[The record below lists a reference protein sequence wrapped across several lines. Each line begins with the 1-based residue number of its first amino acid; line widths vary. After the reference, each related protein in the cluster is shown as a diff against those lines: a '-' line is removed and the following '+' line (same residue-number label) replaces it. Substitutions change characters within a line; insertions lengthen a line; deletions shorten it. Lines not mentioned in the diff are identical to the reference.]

1 MDNLA
6 YINDRNIKIK
16 TELIDGKI
24 FMMSPRPRVEHA
36 TVCTN
41 IASEFRSY
49 LKGKTCRAFCDGVD
63 VFLDENNRFIPDTMI
78 VCNPDII
85 KHDGIHGAPDLVV
98 EVLSKTTAKN
108 DRSKKKYTYAKYGV
122 KEYWIVDVWSKS
134 VEVYYNQDNWF
145 VLDNIYYYLTDE
157 EIAENNNMP
166 DNDIDKI
173 KEYIDSIKVSICDNL
188 IVKLKDIFEYVFIIY
203 MKY

>member
-63 VFLDENNRFIPDTMI
+63 VFLDESNRFIPDTMI

-134 VEVYYNQDNWF
+134 VEVYYNQDSWF
-145 VLDNIYYYLTDE
+145 ILDNIYYYLTDE
-157 EIAENNNMP
+157 EIAENNNMS

-173 KEYIDSIKVSICDNL
+173 KEYTDFIKVSICDNL
-188 IVKLKDIFEYVFIIY
+188 IVKLKDIFEYV
-203 MKY
+203 

>member
-63 VFLDENNRFIPDTMI
+63 VFLDENNRFVPDTMI

-134 VEVYYNQDNWF
+134 VEVYYNQDSWF
-145 VLDNIYYYLTDE
+145 ILDNIYYYLTDE
-157 EIAENNNMP
+157 EIAENNNMS

-173 KEYIDSIKVSICDNL
+173 KEYTDFIKVSICDNL
-188 IVKLKDIFEYVFIIY
+188 IVKLKDIFEYV
-203 MKY
+203 

>member
-145 VLDNIYYYLTDE
+145 VLDNIYYNLTDK

-173 KEYIDSIKVSICDNL
+173 KEYTDSIKVSICDNL
-188 IVKLKDIFEYVFIIY
+188 IVKLKDMFEYI
-203 MKY
+203 

>member
-63 VFLDENNRFIPDTMI
+63 VFLDENNRFVPDTMI

-134 VEVYYNQDNWF
+134 VEVYYNQNNWF

-157 EIAENNNMP
+157 EIAENNNMS

-188 IVKLKDIFEYVFIIY
+188 IVKLKDIFEYV
-203 MKY
+203 

>member
-85 KHDGIHGAPDLVV
+85 KHDGIYGAPDLVV

-188 IVKLKDIFEYVFIIY
+188 IVKLKDIFEYV
-203 MKY
+203 

>member
-6 YINDRNIKIK
+6 YVNDRNIKIK

-134 VEVYYNQDNWF
+134 VEVYYNQDSWF

-157 EIAENNNMP
+157 EIAENNNMS

-173 KEYIDSIKVSICDNL
+173 KEYTDSIKVSICDNL
-188 IVKLKDIFEYVFIIY
+188 IVKLKDIFEYI
-203 MKY
+203 

>member
-6 YINDRNIKIK
+6 YIDDRNIKIK

-63 VFLDENNRFIPDTMI
+63 VFLDENNRFVPDTMI
-78 VCNPDII
+78 ICNPDII

-157 EIAENNNMP
+157 EIAENNNMS

-173 KEYIDSIKVSICDNL
+173 KEYTDFIKVSICDNL
-188 IVKLKDIFEYVFIIY
+188 IVKLKDIFEYV
-203 MKY
+203 

>member
-145 VLDNIYYYLTDE
+145 VLDNIYYYLTDK
-157 EIAENNNMP
+157 EIAENSNMP

-173 KEYIDSIKVSICDNL
+173 KEYTDSIKVSICDNL
-188 IVKLKDIFEYVFIIY
+188 IVKLKDMFEYI
-203 MKY
+203 

>member
-6 YINDRNIKIK
+6 YIDDRNIKIK

-63 VFLDENNRFIPDTMI
+63 VFLDENNRFVPDTMI

-108 DRSKKKYTYAKYGV
+108 DRSKKKYGV

-134 VEVYYNQDNWF
+134 VEVYYNQDSWF
-145 VLDNIYYYLTDE
+145 ILDNIYYYLTDE
-157 EIAENNNMP
+157 EIAENNNMS

-173 KEYIDSIKVSICDNL
+173 KEYTDFIKVSICDNL
-188 IVKLKDIFEYVFIIY
+188 IVKLKDIFEYV
-203 MKY
+203 

>member
-6 YINDRNIKIK
+6 YIDDRNIKIK

-63 VFLDENNRFIPDTMI
+63 VFLDENNRFVPDTMI

-122 KEYWIVDVWSKS
+122 KEYWIVDIWSKS
-134 VEVYYNQDNWF
+134 VEVYYNQDSWF
-145 VLDNIYYYLTDE
+145 ILDNIYYYLTDE
-157 EIAENNNMP
+157 EIAENNNMS

-173 KEYIDSIKVSICDNL
+173 KEYTDSIKVSICDNL
-188 IVKLKDIFEYVFIIY
+188 IVKLKDIFEYI
-203 MKY
+203 

>member
-6 YINDRNIKIK
+6 YVNDRNIKIK

-157 EIAENNNMP
+157 EIAENNNMS

-173 KEYIDSIKVSICDNL
+173 KEYTDSIKVSICDNL
-188 IVKLKDIFEYVFIIY
+188 VVKLKDIFEYI
-203 MKY
+203 

>member
-85 KHDGIHGAPDLVV
+85 KHDGIYGAPDLVV

-122 KEYWIVDVWSKS
+122 KEYWIVDTWSKS

-157 EIAENNNMP
+157 EIAENNNMS

-173 KEYIDSIKVSICDNL
+173 KEYTDSIKVSICDNL
-188 IVKLKDIFEYVFIIY
+188 IVKLKDIFEYV
-203 MKY
+203 

>member
-6 YINDRNIKIK
+6 YIDDRNIKIK

-63 VFLDENNRFIPDTMI
+63 VFLDENNRFVPDTMI

-134 VEVYYNQDNWF
+134 VEVYYNQDSWF
-145 VLDNIYYYLTDE
+145 ILDNIYYYLTDE
-157 EIAENNNMP
+157 EIAENNNMS

-188 IVKLKDIFEYVFIIY
+188 IVKLKDIFEYV
-203 MKY
+203 

>member
-85 KHDGIHGAPDLVV
+85 KHDGIYGAPDLVV

-157 EIAENNNMP
+157 EIAENNNMS

-188 IVKLKDIFEYVFIIY
+188 IVKLKDIFEYV
-203 MKY
+203 

>member
-6 YINDRNIKIK
+6 YIDDRNIKIK

-63 VFLDENNRFIPDTMI
+63 VFFDENNRFVPDTMI

-134 VEVYYNQDNWF
+134 VEVYYNQDSWF
-145 VLDNIYYYLTDE
+145 ILDNIYYYLTDE
-157 EIAENNNMP
+157 EIAENNNMS

-173 KEYIDSIKVSICDNL
+173 KEYTDFIKVSICDNL
-188 IVKLKDIFEYVFIIY
+188 IVKLKDIFEYV
-203 MKY
+203 

>member
-6 YINDRNIKIK
+6 YIDDRNIKIK

-63 VFLDENNRFIPDTMI
+63 VFLDENNRFVPDTMI

-134 VEVYYNQDNWF
+134 VEVYYNQDSWF
-145 VLDNIYYYLTDE
+145 ILDNIYYYLTDE
-157 EIAENNNMP
+157 EIDENNNMS

-173 KEYIDSIKVSICDNL
+173 KEYTDFIKVSICDNL
-188 IVKLKDIFEYVFIIY
+188 IVKLKDIFEYV
-203 MKY
+203 

>member
-6 YINDRNIKIK
+6 YINDKNIKIK

-63 VFLDENNRFIPDTMI
+63 VFLDESNRFIPDTMI

-85 KHDGIHGAPDLVV
+85 KHDGIYGAPDLVV

-122 KEYWIVDVWSKS
+122 KEYWIVDTWSKS

-157 EIAENNNMP
+157 EIAENNNMS

-173 KEYIDSIKVSICDNL
+173 KEYTDSIKVSICDNL
-188 IVKLKDIFEYVFIIY
+188 VVKLKDIFEYI
-203 MKY
+203 

>member
-122 KEYWIVDVWSKS
+122 KEYWIIDVWSKS

-157 EIAENNNMP
+157 EIAENNNMS

-173 KEYIDSIKVSICDNL
+173 KEYTDSIKVSICDNL
-188 IVKLKDIFEYVFIIY
+188 IVKLKDIFEYV
-203 MKY
+203 

>member
-63 VFLDENNRFIPDTMI
+63 VFLDENNRFVPDTMI

-85 KHDGIHGAPDLVV
+85 KHDGIYGAPDLVV
-98 EVLSKTTAKN
+98 EVLSRITAKN

-157 EIAENNNMP
+157 EIAENNNMS

-188 IVKLKDIFEYVFIIY
+188 IVKLKDIFEYV
-203 MKY
+203 

>member
-6 YINDRNIKIK
+6 YIDDRNIKIK

-63 VFLDENNRFIPDTMI
+63 VFLDENNRFVPDTMI

-134 VEVYYNQDNWF
+134 VEVYYNQDSWF
-145 VLDNIYYYLTDE
+145 ILDNIYYYLTDE
-157 EIAENNNMP
+157 EIAENNNMS

-173 KEYIDSIKVSICDNL
+173 KEYTDFIKVSICDNL
-188 IVKLKDIFEYVFIIY
+188 IVKLKDIFEYI
-203 MKY
+203 

>member
-63 VFLDENNRFIPDTMI
+63 VFLDESNRFIPDTMI

-85 KHDGIHGAPDLVV
+85 KHDGIYGAPDLVV

-157 EIAENNNMP
+157 EIAENNNMS

-173 KEYIDSIKVSICDNL
+173 KEYTDSIKVSICDNL
-188 IVKLKDIFEYVFIIY
+188 IVKLKDIFEYV
-203 MKY
+203 

>member
-122 KEYWIVDVWSKS
+122 KEYWIVDIWSKS

-145 VLDNIYYYLTDE
+145 VLDNIYYYLTDK

-173 KEYIDSIKVSICDNL
+173 KEYTDFIKVSICDNL
-188 IVKLKDIFEYVFIIY
+188 IVKLKDIFEYV
-203 MKY
+203 

>member
-63 VFLDENNRFIPDTMI
+63 VFLDENNRFVPDTMI

-85 KHDGIHGAPDLVV
+85 KHDGIYGAPDLVV

-122 KEYWIVDVWSKS
+122 KEYWIVDTWSKS

-157 EIAENNNMP
+157 EIAENNNMS

-173 KEYIDSIKVSICDNL
+173 KEYTDSIKVSICDNL
-188 IVKLKDIFEYVFIIY
+188 IVKLKDVFEYI
-203 MKY
+203 

>member
-85 KHDGIHGAPDLVV
+85 KHDGIHGEPDLVV

-188 IVKLKDIFEYVFIIY
+188 IVKLKDIFEYV
-203 MKY
+203 

>member
-6 YINDRNIKIK
+6 YIDDRNIKIK

-63 VFLDENNRFIPDTMI
+63 VLLDENNRFVPDTMI

-134 VEVYYNQDNWF
+134 VEVYYNQDSWF
-145 VLDNIYYYLTDE
+145 ILDNIYYYLTDE
-157 EIAENNNMP
+157 EIAENNNMS

-173 KEYIDSIKVSICDNL
+173 KEYTDFIKVSICDNL
-188 IVKLKDIFEYVFIIY
+188 IVKLKDIFEYV
-203 MKY
+203 

>member
-85 KHDGIHGAPDLVV
+85 KHDGIYGAPDLVV

-122 KEYWIVDVWSKS
+122 KEYWIVDTWSKS

-157 EIAENNNMP
+157 EIAENNNMS

-188 IVKLKDIFEYVFIIY
+188 IVKLKDIFEYI
-203 MKY
+203 

>member
-63 VFLDENNRFIPDTMI
+63 VFLDENNRFVPDTMI

-98 EVLSKTTAKN
+98 EVLSKTSAKN

-157 EIAENNNMP
+157 EIAENNNMS

-188 IVKLKDIFEYVFIIY
+188 IVKLKDIFEYV
-203 MKY
+203 

>member
-6 YINDRNIKIK
+6 YIDDRNIKIK

-63 VFLDENNRFIPDTMI
+63 VFLDENNRFVPDTMI

-134 VEVYYNQDNWF
+134 VEVYYNQDSWF
-145 VLDNIYYYLTDE
+145 ILDNIYYYLTDE
-157 EIAENNNMP
+157 EIAENNNMS

-173 KEYIDSIKVSICDNL
+173 KEYTDFIKVSICDNL
-188 IVKLKDIFEYVFIIY
+188 IVKLKYIFEYV
-203 MKY
+203 

>member
-6 YINDRNIKIK
+6 YIDDRNIKIK

-24 FMMSPRPRVEHA
+24 FMMSPRPKVEHA

-63 VFLDENNRFIPDTMI
+63 VFLDENNRFVPDTMI

-134 VEVYYNQDNWF
+134 VEVYYNQDSWF
-145 VLDNIYYYLTDE
+145 ILDNIYYYLTDE
-157 EIAENNNMP
+157 EIAENNNMS

-173 KEYIDSIKVSICDNL
+173 KEYTDFIKVSICDNL
-188 IVKLKDIFEYVFIIY
+188 IVKLKDIFEYV
-203 MKY
+203 

>member
-6 YINDRNIKIK
+6 YIDDRNIKIK

-85 KHDGIHGAPDLVV
+85 KHDGIYGAPDLVV

-122 KEYWIVDVWSKS
+122 KEYWIVDTWSKS
-134 VEVYYNQDNWF
+134 VEVYYNQDSWF
-145 VLDNIYYYLTDE
+145 ILDNIYYYLTDE
-157 EIAENNNMP
+157 EIAENNNMS

-173 KEYIDSIKVSICDNL
+173 KEYTDFIKVSICDNL
-188 IVKLKDIFEYVFIIY
+188 IVKLKDIFEYV
-203 MKY
+203 

>member
-108 DRSKKKYTYAKYGV
+108 DRSKKKYTNAKYGV

-134 VEVYYNQDNWF
+134 LEVYYNQNNWF

-157 EIAENNNMP
+157 EIAENNNMS

-173 KEYIDSIKVSICDNL
+173 KEYTDSIKVSICDNL
-188 IVKLKDIFEYVFIIY
+188 IVKLKDIFEYI
-203 MKY
+203 

>member
-85 KHDGIHGAPDLVV
+85 KHDGIYGAPDLVV

-157 EIAENNNMP
+157 EIAENNNMS

-173 KEYIDSIKVSICDNL
+173 KEYTDFIKVSICDNL
-188 IVKLKDIFEYVFIIY
+188 IVKLKDIFEYI
-203 MKY
+203 

>member
-6 YINDRNIKIK
+6 YIDDRNIKIK

-24 FMMSPRPRVEHA
+24 FMMSPRPRVEYA

-63 VFLDENNRFIPDTMI
+63 VFLDENNRFVPDTMI

-134 VEVYYNQDNWF
+134 VEVYYNQDSWF
-145 VLDNIYYYLTDE
+145 ILDNIYYYLTDE
-157 EIAENNNMP
+157 EIAENNNMS

-173 KEYIDSIKVSICDNL
+173 KEYTDFIKVSICDNL
-188 IVKLKDIFEYVFIIY
+188 IVKLKDIFEYV
-203 MKY
+203 